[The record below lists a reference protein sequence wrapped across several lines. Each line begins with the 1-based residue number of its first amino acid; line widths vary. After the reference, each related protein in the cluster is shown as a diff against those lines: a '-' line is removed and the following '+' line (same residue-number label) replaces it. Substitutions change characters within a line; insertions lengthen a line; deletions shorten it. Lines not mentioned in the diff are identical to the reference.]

1 MTKVLVL
8 DQVHDDG
15 MSLLRER
22 IDIQLTHLQSPTP
35 EAILSEVADAEVLLL
50 RGRTLE
56 PEIFQKRAPKLR
68 FISRHGVGCDN
79 LPLPV
84 LAEKGV
90 KVAITA
96 SANAIGV
103 AEHAMMLMLAIAR
116 NLVAADAAVRNGNFA
131 LREDGRAVE
140 LAGRTLLVVGMGR
153 IGREVAARANA
164 FGMRVIGYDE
174 ALPASVEIVGIE
186 RIGDLDAALGQADI
200 VSLHIPS
207 TKQTKGSFDAARLAR
222 FKKGAFLINTAR
234 GGIVDE
240 AAMRAALEAGQ
251 LAGAGIDV
259 FETEP
264 LPTSAPVL
272 GAPNLIVTPHNAAM
286 TAEGAR
292 RMATHSAQA
301 ILDFIDGHHD
311 RLTLVE

>member
-79 LPLPV
+79 LPLPM

-140 LAGRTLLVVGMGR
+140 LSGRTLLVVGMGR

-251 LAGAGIDV
+251 LAGAAIDV